1 MAAGGGGFGQ
11 QGLFGG
17 AAPTSQPSL
26 FGSAA
31 PASQTSLFGSAAP
44 ASQPSLFGSTT
55 SGSATQASLFGSA
68 ASAPQQGLFGSAA
81 PTPQSSHFGSAAPA
95 TQSSLFGAFSSATTG
110 GTQQPLSINPAASQ
124 SAVFGSGLS
133 QPSSFGS
140 STGAQTSLFG
150 SSAPGTA
157 AFGTPAYSGFPQ
169 QSFLQPHQLQP
180 QQQQQQQQQY
190 LFQQQ
195 QPQLLQQQTLGVVMP
210 PRLNDLMQTLD
221 PRSAGSPFHT
231 ALFNVVTSA
240 DVERYQRPP
249 GMLEKLYD
257 EAMLNNPDPIRLV
270 PIQANGF
277 EDLLR
282 RVELQDARMK
292 QHTSVLSAIETV
304 VARIEDSITTDLD
317 TKLALYRRSH
327 RELARKLLKLA
338 CRVERR
344 SCANDSD
351 PSLTHGELDY
361 KRRLDAIARNI
372 AAPALFK
379 DKLNDLIELAEATR
393 AERSRLV
400 ASTYARDPKSTAV
413 IRELLQ
419 EQLNGIS
426 HLGEICRR
434 ADRDIGIL
442 EEQLKL

>member
-1 MAAGGGGFGQ
+1 MATGGGGFGQ
-11 QGLFGG
+11 QGLFGS

-31 PASQTSLFGSAAP
+31 PASQPSLFGSAVPVSQSSLFGSAAP
-44 ASQPSLFGSTT
+44 AP
-55 SGSATQASLFGSA
+55 QASLFGSTA
-68 ASAPQQGLFGSAA
+68 PAPQQNLFGSAA
-81 PTPQSSHFGSAAPA
+81 PTSQSALLGSTAPA
-95 TQSSLFGAFSSATTG
+95 SQSSLFGAWSSAT
-110 GTQQPLSINPAASQ
+110 GTQQPLPIAQPAFQ
-124 SAVFGSGLS
+124 S
-133 QPSSFGS
+133 
-140 STGAQTSLFG
+140 SLFG
-150 SSAPGTA
+150 SSAPGTS
-157 AFGTPAYSGFPQ
+157 AFGTTGFGGIPQ
-169 QSFLQPHQLQP
+169 QPALQPQQV
-180 QQQQQQQQQY
+180 QQQQQQLQHMQQQNY
-190 LFQQQ
+190 MIQQ
-195 QPQLLQQQTLGVVMP
+195 QPQVLQQQTLGVIMP
-210 PRLNDLMQTLD
+210 PRLNDLIQTLD
-221 PRSAGSPFHT
+221 PRSAGSPFHA
-231 ALFNVVTSA
+231 ALFNVVTSG

-249 GMLEKLYD
+249 GMLEKLYED
-257 EAMLNNPDPIRLV
+257 AMLNNPDPIGLV

-292 QHTSVLSAIETV
+292 QHASVLSAIETV

-379 DKLNDLIELAEATR
+379 DKLNDLVELAEATR